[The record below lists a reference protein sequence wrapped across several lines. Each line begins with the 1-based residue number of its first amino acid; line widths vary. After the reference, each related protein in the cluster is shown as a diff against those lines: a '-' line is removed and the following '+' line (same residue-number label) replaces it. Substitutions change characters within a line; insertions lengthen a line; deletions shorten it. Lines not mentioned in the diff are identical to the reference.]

1 MPDGKVSVTL
11 VSVKAG
17 STDETV
23 KNPFIDVKNSHLFY
37 DAGFIVNPEKV
48 HRSKIRPVQTHLKLQ

>member
-1 MPDGKVSVTL
+1 MSVTL